1 MNFSTQTSLQ
11 FEHLTKIFSFF
22 FYKNTD
28 FRVPGPTW
36 QRHQIEKVVDQGQ
49 NIITNHIY
57 ILFEKKTKKQISLH
71 LEEESIHISVD
82 MLVEIQPSRAGWS
95 LYRGCLATRHGH
107 ARGDRAVYWLAVIRH
122 FLKGTIPC
130 FQAFSFHR
138 SDVARYDPVQ
148 SDNLLFLKE

>member
-11 FEHLTKIFSFF
+11 FEHLTKIFSFLQKHRF
-22 FYKNTD
+22 SS
-28 FRVPGPTW
+28 TW
-36 QRHQIEKVVDQGQ
+36 THVTEASDWKSSRPRTEYHYQPHQHPVW
-49 NIITNHIY
+49 
-57 ILFEKKTKKQISLH
+57 EKKTEISLH

-82 MLVEIQPSRAGWS
+82 MLVETLPSRAGWS

-107 ARGDRAVYWLAVIRH
+107 ARGDRAVYRLAVIRH

>member
-1 MNFSTQTSLQ
+1 MNFPTQTSLQ
-11 FEHLTKIFSFF
+11 FKHLTKIFSF

-36 QRHQIEKVVDQGQ
+36 QRHQIEKVVDQGE
-49 NIITNHIY
+49 NIITNHIN
-57 ILFEKKTKKQISLH
+57 ILFEKKKETSFD
-71 LEEESIHISVD
+71 LEEELIHISVD
-82 MLVEIQPSRAGWS
+82 MLVEILQGQPSRAGWS

-138 SDVARYDPVQ
+138 SGVARYDPVQ